1 MVYDS
6 DSFIRNI
13 IEHSQRI
20 TAIIEATDFNN
31 HGLNPNIILIPSLWN
46 NINDALV
53 VWAMDTKPAYEEECR
68 KMAEMILRRAGKLTD
83 EAETYLASMKSLR
96 TVYTSDF
103 PEMEF
108 NQKDCMVFL
117 NAYDNFM
124 YIFYTSCPRVQR
136 TLDHLGSDYKEIC
149 SMRENFLKN
158 ISGGTAPAVEKSYAA
173 PKTAV
178 PENQPQTAD
187 ILPNTDDT
195 NELLRQILAETKKTN
210 ELLTKLL
217 YK

>member
-20 TAIIEATDFNN
+20 TAIIEATDFSN
-31 HGLNPNIILIPSLWN
+31 HSLNPNIILIPSLWN
-46 NINDALV
+46 NVNDALV

-68 KMAEMILRRAGKLTD
+68 KMAEIILKRAGKLTGD
-83 EAETYLASMKSLR
+83 AETHLASMKSLR

-136 TLDHLGSDYKEIC
+136 TLDHFGADYRDIC

-158 ISGGTAPAVEKSYAA
+158 ISGGTAVSSAIQPAPAEEKTIPA
-173 PKTAV
+173 
-178 PENQPQTAD
+178 EIPQ
-187 ILPNTDDT
+187 TDDT
-195 NELLRQILAETKKTN
+195 AELLRQILAETKKTN

-217 YK
+217 NR